1 MTRKEKSPSLFQGPQ
16 VLGIVRGSS
25 RGRVLLE
32 AVGPALDEDPPH
44 KGDFL
49 LLEESPESALAVR
62 VVAARAGGP
71 FAEGKETGA
80 SYLAEL
86 LKAGR
91 SEIPSDVK
99 EMLYRLHLDLHLL
112 GRVEIREGR
121 FRFVPGSRDL
131 EPFGHRLRRPTLEAL
146 RFLASAGQVE
156 GEDTVPFGVLCRGEK
171 TFPDVPVLFSIDRL
185 KSRRSFVFAR
195 AGYGKSNLVKYLVS
209 RLYEHPPEVGLLIL
223 DPEGEYAFEQT
234 AEGRRVPGLADHP
247 EIRKRLKVFTSRKAP
262 SLLERYGDVIQTSLQ
277 VDFRECEPGE
287 VLTSFI
293 PREKLEQVWSNWIR
307 GLARRTRGGKVK
319 VEDRWAALIDA
330 LDRRQYG
337 ITDEELHHLIFGRPM
352 KSDQK
357 GGNVSI
363 QAVRNN
369 LVPLVRR
376 LHNPESRLLSATLE
390 HLDRGGVVVLD
401 LSLASYSDSRALA
414 DLLLFRVF
422 QSRVQALT
430 HGRKLPPV
438 LAVFEEAQ
446 TILSASRD
454 DETSIFTRWVKEGRK
469 YGLGALMIT
478 QQPGS
483 ISEEIVSQGD
493 NFFVMHLLNEND
505 LRLLQRINAHF
516 TEDILE
522 FIRNE
527 PVKGNCYFWS
537 APDQPYVVPCR
548 VENFDNYATRPTRR
562 AEGPARVREPRLTPY
577 EKVLLRALAE
587 EERVYLIP
595 AQVPVKGKKAG
606 DLLAVSPR
614 YLQTTALS
622 LLLEEGAP
630 AAAVPKDPM
639 PALRK
644 MGILGPDGPWFA
656 GEGGKGA
663 PWILLDR
670 GRLAL
675 ACHRAGYTL
684 KPARP
689 YPIRLHPPAEG
700 KKKDP

>member
-1 MTRKEKSPSLFQGPQ
+1 
-16 VLGIVRGSS
+16 
-25 RGRVLLE
+25 
-32 AVGPALDEDPPH
+32 
-44 KGDFL
+44 
-49 LLEESPESALAVR
+49 
-62 VVAARAGGP
+62 
-71 FAEGKETGA
+71 
-80 SYLAEL
+80 
-86 LKAGR
+86 
-91 SEIPSDVK
+91 
-99 EMLYRLHLDLHLL
+99 
-112 GRVEIREGR
+112 
-121 FRFVPGSRDL
+121 
-131 EPFGHRLRRPTLEAL
+131 
-146 RFLASAGQVE
+146 
-156 GEDTVPFGVLCRGEK
+156 
-171 TFPDVPVLFSIDRL
+171 

-287 VLTSFI
+287 VLTSFV

-330 LDRRQYG
+330 LGRRQYG

-401 LSLASYSDSRALA
+401 LSLASHSDSRALA

-562 AEGPARVREPRLTPY
+562 AEGPARVGEPRLTPY
-577 EKVLLRALAE
+577 ERALLRALAE

-606 DLLAVSPR
+606 DLLAVSPH
-614 YLQTTALS
+614 YLQATALS

-639 PALRK
+639 PALKR

-689 YPIRLHPPAEG
+689 FPIRLHPAAEG
-700 KKKDP
+700 K